1 MNEPLTLGERI
12 KNARERAGMYQGKL
26 AAMLDLTSGRIIS
39 NWENNIARPDADNL
53 VKLCRALNV
62 SAAYI
67 LGYDSGSDTLTE
79 RENDH
84 LKRYRSLDSHGKDM
98 VDLVTEKELD
108 RLTVKPAIKRR
119 RRSIL
124 YYDSPASAGTG
135 QFLGE
140 VEGEMIRVPLNDA
153 TENADYVIP
162 VRGDSMEPMFF
173 DGDRVGVCEA
183 EAIGIGEIGIFVIND
198 ETYIKCYMGD
208 RLRSLNP
215 KYEDIMLTDESS
227 IFCRGYVTGRVDM
240 LKGED

>member
-1 MNEPLTLGERI
+1 MTLGERI
-12 KNARERAGMYQGKL
+12 KKARERAGIYQGKL
-26 AAMLDLTSGRIIS
+26 AAMLDVTSGRIIS

-67 LGYDSGSDTLTE
+67 LGYDSGPETINDRESDHI
-79 RENDH
+79 R
-84 LKRYRSLDSHGKDM
+84 RYRALDSHGKDM

-108 RLTVKPAIKRR
+108 RITSHETAKRR

-124 YYDSPASAGTG
+124 FYDSPASAGTG

-162 VRGDSMEPMFF
+162 VKGDSMEPMFF
-173 DGDRVGVCEA
+173 DGDRVGVCES
-183 EAIGIGEIGIFVIND
+183 ESVGIGEIGVFVING
-198 ETYIKCYMGD
+198 EAYIKCYRGD
-208 RLRSLNP
+208 RLCSLNP
-215 KYEDIMLTDESS
+215 KYKDIILNENSS
-227 IFCRGYVTGRVDM
+227 IFCRGYVTGRVDIAD
-240 LKGED
+240 GNI